1 MHARHVLHQ
10 HSGNARLLLLYR
22 RSHIRLGVFCFHL
35 QLFGHFI
42 GTTGGLRHHLLVA
55 LLSLVS
61 VQLDLSL
68 RFVFG
73 LFDSR
78 RFFCSRQTKRERKGC
93 EWKDL
98 SSAKPN
104 PKENDRNARRG
115 CDAPPLPP
123 EHEKK
128 KRTSERSRTP
138 RPTLSR
144 RGHDRVRLLLRPQ
157 KLLNAVL
164 FVRIHLALVFFS
176 SQ

>member
-78 RFFCSRQTKRERKGC
+78 RFFCRRQTKRERKGC

-98 SSAKPN
+98 SSTKPN
-104 PKENDRNARRG
+104 PKENDPNARRV
-115 CDAPPLPP
+115 CDAAP

-128 KRTSERSRTP
+128 RTKGLEH

-144 RGHDRVRLLLRPQ
+144 RGHDGVRLLLRPQ

-164 FVRIHLALVFFS
+164 FFRIHLALVFFS
-176 SQ
+176 